1 MGRARQQVADSGGD
15 AKGLDAQ
22 TASDAEG
29 GAQAGGDAGNDQ
41 DGGNQG
47 GGDQGGGDAGDQD
60 RAGGSDQDGGDEGV
74 GDEGELLFIK
84 STARNGH
91 RRAGFTFPRTGVRVR
106 KDWLSE
112 DELAAIEADP
122 RLVIVPAE

>member
-1 MGRARQQVADSGGD
+1 MGRAKQQVADSGVD

-22 TASDAEG
+22 AASDAEG

-41 DGGNQG
+41 DGGDQSGGDAGDQDSAAGNDQD
-47 GGDQGGGDAGDQD
+47 GGDQGGGD
-60 RAGGSDQDGGDEGV
+60 
-74 GDEGELLFIK
+74 EGEVLFIK

-91 RRAGFTFPRTGVRVR
+91 RRAGIAFTRTARPIPQA
-106 KDWLSE
+106 WLTE
-112 DELAAIEADP
+112 EELAAIEADP